1 MPVKFGIGPVG
12 IAAAA
17 AAVLVLG
24 GAAVVFV
31 VKPDFLTGSAP
42 TTATTSAPSAD
53 GGSADTPA
61 PVDGALPSFDV
72 VRVDA
77 EGNAVVAGRAAPNAR
92 VAVLLD
98 GTELVET
105 TADSSGSF
113 VSLFSIDLGD
123 EQQVLSLSMRSGGST
138 TESGQTVILEPF
150 VDEDQ
155 DGTVADAGE
164 EVAARPTVLL
174 ADNSGIRVLQD
185 GGTEAPQPE
194 SVVIDTISYEPS
206 GVVAIGGRGEAGGS
220 VRIYLDNNPIVTVE
234 IQADGQWRAPLPEV
248 DPQLYTLRVD
258 ELDESGQVTSRFETP
273 FKPESLERLTA
284 LDTIDPGIRA
294 HQRASVV
301 TVQPGNTLWGIADDN
316 YGTGFLYV
324 RVFEANSDQIRDPD
338 LIYPG
343 QIFTVPEG

>member
-12 IAAAA
+12 IAVAA

-31 VKPDFLTGSAP
+31 AKPDFVTGLSP
-42 TTATTSAPSAD
+42 TTSAPSAD
-53 GGSADTPA
+53 GGSADATSSA
-61 PVDGALPSFDV
+61 DGTLPSFDV

-98 GTELVET
+98 GTQLAEA

-123 EQQVLSLSMRSGGST
+123 EQQILSLAMRSADGST
-138 TESGQTVILEPF
+138 ADSEQTVILDPF
-150 VDEDQ
+150 VVEDQ

-164 EVAARPTVLL
+164 GDAARPTVLL
-174 ADNSGIRVLQD
+174 ADESGIRVLQD
-185 GGTEAPQPE
+185 GGTESPQPE

-206 GVVAIGGRGEAGGS
+206 GEVAIGGRGAAGGS
-220 VRIYLDNNPIVTVE
+220 VRIYLDNNPILTVE
-234 IQADGQWRAPLPEV
+234 IEADGQWRAPLPEV

-284 LDTIDPGIRA
+284 LDTLDPELRA
-294 HQRASVV
+294 NQRASVV

-324 RVFEANSDQIRDPD
+324 RVFEENRDQIRDPD

>member
-31 VKPDFLTGSAP
+31 VKPEFLTGSAP

-123 EQQVLSLSMRSGGST
+123 EQQVLSLAMRSGGST

-155 DGTVADAGE
+155 DGTVAG
-164 EVAARPTVLL
+164 AARPTVLL
-174 ADNSGIRVLQD
+174 ADNTGIQVLQD
-185 GGTEAPQPE
+185 GGTESPRPE

-206 GVVAIGGRGEAGGS
+206 GEVALGGRGEAGGS
-220 VRIYLDNNPIVTVE
+220 VRIYLNNNPIVTVE
-234 IQADGQWRAPLPEV
+234 IQEDGQWRAPLPEV
-248 DPQLYTLRVD
+248 DPKLYILRVD

-284 LDTIDPGIRA
+284 LDTLDPELRA
-294 HQRASVV
+294 NQRASVV

-324 RVFEANSDQIRDPD
+324 RVFEANRDQIRDPD

-343 QIFTVPEG
+343 QIFAVPEG